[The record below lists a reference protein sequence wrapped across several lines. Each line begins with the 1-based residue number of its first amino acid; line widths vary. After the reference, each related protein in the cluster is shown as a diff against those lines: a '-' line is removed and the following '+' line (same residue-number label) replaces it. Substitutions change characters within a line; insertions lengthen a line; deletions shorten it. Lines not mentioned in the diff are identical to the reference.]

1 MRTIRNNRRATD
13 SVSLG
18 AVARGLEESASA
30 NVGAFLSPVEVR
42 CLLEEL
48 KRLRVIEM
56 QDFVRQV
63 KAGDFTATNL
73 CDAHGPWFVPDARCT
88 EPAGHTSPHYDAES
102 NYRWTVWTPSDLSAS

>member
-1 MRTIRNNRRATD
+1 MRTIRNRRATD

-42 CLLEEL
+42 RLVEEL
-48 KRLRVIEM
+48 KRLRVVEI

-63 KAGDFTATNL
+63 KAGDFTATN
-73 CDAHGPWFVPDARCT
+73 DA
-88 EPAGHTSPHYDAES
+88 AG
-102 NYRWTVWTPSDLSAS
+102 NYGWTVRTPLSAS